1 MELIE
6 KEINIL
12 LEKGYYKNKKE
23 LIDDAYRTLL
33 RNRPHLRI
41 DVAVTLYEKAEI
53 SLTKASEIAGVCI
66 EEFKEI
72 LKDKG
77 LVIEVPPIP
86 KEELDK
92 QVKFIND
99 NF

>member
-1 MELIE
+1 MKLIE

-12 LEKGYYKNKKE
+12 LEKGYYKNKEE
-23 LIDDAYRTLL
+23 LMDDACRSLL
-33 RNRPHLRI
+33 RNRPHLKI
-41 DVAVTLYEKAEI
+41 DVAATLYERAEI
-53 SLTKASEIAGVCI
+53 SLTKASEIAGVCM

-77 LVIEVPPIP
+77 LVMEGPPIP

-92 QVKFIND
+92 QVKFIIK
-99 NF
+99 

>member
-1 MELIE
+1 MKLIE

-12 LEKGYYKNKKE
+12 LEKGYYKSKE
-23 LIDDAYRTLL
+23 ELMDDACRSLL

-41 DVAVTLYEKAEI
+41 DIATTLYGRAEI
-53 SLTKASEIAGVCI
+53 SLTKASEIAGVCT
-66 EEFKEI
+66 EEFKKI

-77 LVIEVPPIP
+77 FVMEVPPIP

-92 QVKFIND
+92 QVKFIIK
-99 NF
+99 